1 MKLQNHGLDRQRIKR
16 SRHLCLMVV
25 LLASLCSA
33 CGYRVASK
41 NRLASS
47 YKTLTVTPL
56 QNQTTTFEVE
66 QILTRALVKSFVEKT
81 AFKVVDEKDSPD
93 LLLKGRVVNV
103 YATPVIFGR
112 ETDSNPRANN
122 SGFGS
127 TFLVTLNAAI
137 EIQEKSSGKV
147 VFRNNNYVF
156 REQYEINIDPRNFFS
171 ELNPA
176 LDRIAT
182 DFAASVVTTV
192 LEGF

>member
-1 MKLQNHGLDRQRIKR
+1 
-16 SRHLCLMVV
+16 
-25 LLASLCSA
+25 
-33 CGYRVASK
+33 VASK

-81 AFKVVDEKDSPD
+81 AFKVVDETDSPD

-112 ETDSNPRANN
+112 ETDPNPQGRS

-147 VFRNNNYVF
+147 VFRNDNYVF
-156 REQYEINIDPRNFFS
+156 RDQYEINIDPRNFFS

-182 DFAASVVTTV
+182 DFAASVVTSV
-192 LEGF
+192 LEDF

>member
-1 MKLQNHGLDRQRIKR
+1 VG
-16 SRHLCLMVV
+16 VF
-25 LLASLCSA
+25 LALVFSG

-41 NRLASS
+41 NRITSS
-47 YKTLTVTPL
+47 YRTLTVTPL
-56 QNQTTTFEVE
+56 ENQTTIFEVE
-66 QILTRALVKSFVEKT
+66 QILTQALVNSFVEKT
-81 AFKVVDEKDSPD
+81 GFKIVEEGDNPD
-93 LLLKGRVVNV
+93 LVLKGRVVNA

-112 ETDSNPRANN
+112 AT
-122 SGFGS
+122 FGS

-147 VFRNNNYVF
+147 VFRNENYVF
-156 REQYEINIDPRNFFS
+156 REQYEINVDPKNFFS

-176 LDRIAT
+176 LERIAT

>member
-1 MKLQNHGLDRQRIKR
+1 MRIAECGMR
-16 SRHLCLMVV
+16 NRTARISVLFF
-25 LLASLCSA
+25 LLAVVCTS

-41 NRLASS
+41 NRLRNS

-81 AFKVVDEKDSPD
+81 AFKVVDETDSPD

-112 ETDSNPRANN
+112 ETDPNPQGRS

-147 VFRNNNYVF
+147 VFRNDNYVF
-156 REQYEINIDPRNFFS
+156 RDQYEINIDPRNFFS

-182 DFAASVVTTV
+182 DFAASVVTSV
-192 LEGF
+192 LEDF